1 MSEFVSTAGI
11 DQEIAAE
18 MERLARLESRDPAA
32 YRAELDQMMAD

>member
-1 MSEFVSTAGI
+1 MSEFVSTATVE
-11 DQEIAAE
+11 QEIISE